1 MLARILDDVRRDL
14 LKDERRSLSEL
25 RDLLDRLDAPAED
38 QEALARSIAQLDE
51 LFLLVVVGEFNS
63 GKSALI
69 NALLG
74 RTLLEEGVTPTTS
87 RIAVLKHGQ
96 AVGRAAAGAGLE
108 IVTAP
113 EEILREINVVDTP
126 GTNAVLRGHE
136 ALTRDFVPRADLV
149 IFVTSAERPFTESER
164 GFLETIRDWGKK
176 VVVVVNK
183 ADILETP
190 EERTAV
196 VEFVREQALALLG
209 LRPEVFV
216 VSARKAGRG
225 KADADEA
232 AVAASGLPELEAFL
246 ARRLDEAERLRL
258 KLLNPLGVALRVRE
272 RAFGTV
278 SERLELLKDDVAT
291 LEAIDG
297 QLAVY
302 REDLARDFR
311 FRVADVEKVLLEFEA
326 RGNAFFDETLRLGR
340 IRDLLRRDKVRQQ
353 FERDVVADLPR
364 TIESRVEQIVDWL
377 VASELA
383 QWQAIAEQLVRRQ
396 AAHAARLVGG
406 AVGTFERDRTRLLE
420 SVRRE
425 AQQAV
430 ASYDH
435 AAEARRLG
443 ETVRETVAGAAL
455 LQVGALGLGAVVA
468 AFATTT
474 FADVTGILAAG
485 ALSVMG
491 LLVLPARRARA
502 RRELRAKVATMRE
515 KLMGSLTQ
523 SFEAELTASQRRIL
537 DAIAPYSRFVRSE
550 ADRLRGQR
558 GELAAL
564 HDALEVVKG
573 RVEALA

>member
-1 MLARILDDVRRDL
+1 MIARILDDVRHDL
-14 LKDERRSLSEL
+14 LKQERRVLAEL

-74 RTLLEEGVTPTTS
+74 RSLLEEGVTPTTS
-87 RIAVLKHGQ
+87 RIGVLKHGP

-136 ALTRDFVPRADLV
+136 ALTREFVPRADLV
-149 IFVTSAERPFTESER
+149 LFVTSAERPFTESER
-164 GFLETIRDWGKK
+164 SFLETIRDWGKK

-183 ADILETP
+183 ADILEKP
-190 EERTAV
+190 EELAAV
-196 VEFVREQALALLG
+196 VEFVQEQALALLG
-209 LRPEVFV
+209 LRPEVFS
-216 VSARKAGRG
+216 VSARRAGRG
-225 KADADEA
+225 KAEADEA
-232 AVAASGLPELEAFL
+232 AVAASGLPALEAYL
-246 ARRLDEAERLRL
+246 VKRLDEAERVRL

-272 RAFGTV
+272 RAERAV
-278 SERLELLKDDVAT
+278 SERLELLKDDLAT

-297 QLAVY
+297 QLALY

-311 FRVADVEKVLLEFEA
+311 FRLADVENVLRDFEA
-326 RGNAFFDETLRLGR
+326 RGNAFFDETLRVGR
-340 IRDLLRRDKVRQQ
+340 ILDLLKRERVRQQ

-364 TIESRVEQIVDWL
+364 VIERRVEEVVDWM
-377 VASELA
+377 VASELG

-406 AVGTFERDRTRLLE
+406 VVGTFERDRSRLLE
-420 SVRRE
+420 TVRRE
-425 AQQAV
+425 AQRAV
-430 ASYDH
+430 ATYDH
-435 AAEARRLG
+435 RAEAQRLA
-443 ETVRETVAGAAL
+443 EAVRETVAGAAL
-455 LQVGALGLGAVVA
+455 LQVGAIGLGAVVA

-502 RRELRAKVATMRE
+502 RRELRTKVAAMRE
-515 KLMGSLTQ
+515 KLMAALTQ
-523 SFEAELTASQRRIL
+523 SFDAELTASQRRIQ
-537 DAIAPYSRFVRSE
+537 DAIAPYGRFVRSE
-550 ADRLRGQR
+550 DERLRGQR
-558 GELAAL
+558 AELRTL
-564 HDALEVVKG
+564 HDGLEAAKG
-573 RVEALA
+573 QVEALS